1 MRIKCPEYK
10 EWKKYQN
17 LKNLKKRTKKRKR
30 KKTRLRKSKKIYQ
43 RIIAPATLSLVN
55 NPEETLQYFNNAI
68 QILKNPFNK
77 NKVNA
82 LMFDCKS
89 VKTLTIDSL
98 MYLLAIIRNFKD
110 VFSGIREIKG
120 NLPDDPTARKIF
132 IDSGFLDYVNTTIKT
147 DIETEKRNKLKISTG
162 SNVNVEEA
170 SNLIEFVKNYFKCS
184 NVETKFLYKMII
196 ELMTN
201 THNHAYNSKH
211 SFIKAW
217 YLFAAVNHNKD
228 CIEITFVDTG
238 DGIPVTVAKKTIEKI
253 FTKKDN
259 EYIISALNGDFRTQT
274 HEKNRGKGLPDIYEH
289 FCSGQISNLKIIS
302 CKGKIELNEYNKVV
316 ENAGTE
322 LENNLRGTIFY
333 WEVKIR
339 KESDKSDN

>member
-1 MRIKCPEYK
+1 MRIKSTKYK

-17 LKNLKKRTKKRKR
+17 LKNLRKRTKKRKR
-30 KKTRLRKSKKIYQ
+30 KKSKLNRSKKIYQ
-43 RIIAPATLSLVN
+43 RIIAPHTLSLIN
-55 NPEETLQYFNNAI
+55 NPEETLKYFNDAI
-68 QILKNPFNK
+68 QILKNPFNR
-77 NKVNA
+77 NKVDA
-82 LMFDCKS
+82 LMFDCKN
-89 VKTLTIDSL
+89 VKDLTIDSL

-120 NLPDDPTARKIF
+120 NLPEDTTARKVF
-132 IDSGFLDYVNTTIKT
+132 IDSGFLDYVNTVIKT
-147 DIETEKRNKLKISTG
+147 SIETEKVNKLKISTG
-162 SNVNVEEA
+162 NNVNVDEA
-170 SNLIEFVKNYFKCS
+170 SNLIEFVKNYFNCS
-184 NVETKFLYKMII
+184 NIETKFLYKMII

-201 THNHAYNSKH
+201 THNHAYNSKN

-217 YLFAAVNHNKD
+217 YLFASVNHNKG

-238 DGIPVTVAKKTIEKI
+238 DGIPVTVAKKMIEKI

-289 FCSGQISNLKIIS
+289 FCNRQINNLKIIS
-302 CKGKIELNEYNKVV
+302 CKGKVELNEYNKVV

-339 KESDKSDN
+339 KENDKNEN